1 MTTTV
6 DLRRELRE
14 LYSATSTPAV
24 LDVPEL
30 PFLMIDGHG
39 DPNTAPAYAQ
49 AVEALYTVAY
59 TVRFALKRG
68 PHAIDAPVMPLEG
81 QWWTPDMATFS
92 VEDKSAW
99 DWT

>member
-24 LDVPEL
+24 LEVPEL

-49 AVEALYTVAY
+49 AVEALYTCLLY
-59 TVRFALKRG
+59 TS
-68 PHAIDAPVMPLEG
+68 DAADEL
-81 QWWTPDMATFS
+81 
-92 VEDKSAW
+92 
-99 DWT
+99 